1 MSRVQLLAVVVLGLA
16 LAACGEQAGSQERT
30 PSAVSSPN
38 TPISTP
44 QASPTPSAD
53 TTSGSTASAVETA
66 QAGLIFFLRPPD
78 EPWTPGTRDGVQLAQ
93 SDLWVA
99 DADGSG
105 ERQISSGKT
114 NVSFAGFLVAEDG
127 PAVYYASGDETT
139 FHLWR
144 KALET
149 GAETEVLSFR
159 PPPDMGPPYY
169 AAAAVSPDGRQVALV
184 EGGNI
189 TLADLATGGRRQLF
203 QHSQQGSKETGLLSC
218 LAYYRPHPPPDDSL
232 LAVGCSGHEWLGQLI
247 VDPSQ
252 PLSQPSANGRF
263 MDIPLVPAWLD
274 WRTSDKAC
282 TTVSY
287 DGQSGLYLLHG
298 PDWAFDFQEAEDI
311 TGYSP
316 YPRSSEP
323 SRGNVRQ
330 CAWLDEKRIAF
341 WMWSYGSNY
350 GIESL
355 RIEVIDADTRAITT
369 LMEFAEAP
377 GAPSRLDI
385 FVLRGEG
392 LVVYNRYHDI
402 WHEEERRHEAFTT
415 AGVIQV
421 ANGTSKPILRERD
434 YVVAVAESPR
444 AR

>member
-1 MSRVQLLAVVVLGLA
+1 MGKVQLLPAVLLGLV
-16 LAACGEQAGSQERT
+16 LAACGGQAVSHESA
-30 PSAVSSPN
+30 PSAASSPS
-38 TPISTP
+38 TPIPTAK
-44 QASPTPSAD
+44 ASPTPSAD
-53 TTSGSTASAVETA
+53 TTSGSTAETA

-78 EPWTPGTRDGVQLAQ
+78 EPWTPGTRDGVQLAD

-99 DADGSG
+99 DAGGGG
-105 ERQISSGKT
+105 ERQISSGKA

-149 GAETEVLSFR
+149 GVETEVLSSR
-159 PPPDMGPPYY
+159 PPHDAGPSYDP
-169 AAAAVSPDGRQVALV
+169 AAAVSPDGRYAALV
-184 EGGNI
+184 EGGDI
-189 TLADLATGGRRQLF
+189 TLADLATGERRQLF
-203 QHSQQGSKETGLLSC
+203 QHSEQGSKETDLESC
-218 LAYYRPHPPPDDSL
+218 LAYYRPHWSPDGSL

-263 MDIPLVPAWLD
+263 MDIPLVQGGLD
-274 WRTSDKAC
+274 WRTSNEAC
-282 TTVSY
+282 TTVWW
-287 DGQSGLYLLHG
+287 DGESGLYLTHG
-298 PDWAFDFQEAEDI
+298 PDWAFDPHEAEDI
-311 TGYSP
+311 TGYC
-316 YPRSSEP
+316 PRSEP
-323 SRGNVRQ
+323 CHGNVRQ

-341 WMWSYGSNY
+341 SVWPYPPNQPPR
-350 GIESL
+350 IESL

-369 LMEFAEAP
+369 LMEFAEEP
-377 GAPSRLDI
+377 GESSHLVDM

-402 WHEEERRHEAFTT
+402 WYEEERRHEAFTT